1 MDRRRSDPVQEGTK
15 MTMRFVPRT
24 RRIVV
29 NLNDGKQ
36 FIVASELLTT
46 LGSGLGQ
53 ASREAI
59 AHPLTTIMID
69 NLLLMKL

>member
-1 MDRRRSDPVQEGTK
+1 
-15 MTMRFVPRT
+15 
-24 RRIVV
+24 V